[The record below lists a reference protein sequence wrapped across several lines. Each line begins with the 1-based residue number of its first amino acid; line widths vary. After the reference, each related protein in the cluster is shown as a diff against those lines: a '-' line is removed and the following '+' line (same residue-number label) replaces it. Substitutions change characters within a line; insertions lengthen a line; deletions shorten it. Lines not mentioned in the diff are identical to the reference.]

1 MDKGT
6 KIRILREAQGL
17 TQYQLG
23 TICGTTKQTI
33 FKYENGIITN
43 IPTIRLEKIA
53 TALHTTPGY
62 LMGWSDSNDLE
73 VVEVKKLDPLIE
85 AACASLKELKPE
97 YQKYISDQITQ
108 LLSIQRKEQEP

>member
-1 MDKGT
+1 MDKGS
-6 KIRILREAQGL
+6 KIRILREAHGL

-23 TICGTTKQTI
+23 KLCGTTKQTI

-43 IPTIRLEKIA
+43 IPSNRLEKIA
-53 TALHTTPGY
+53 LVLDTTPGY

-73 VVEVKKLDPLIE
+73 VVEVKKLDPLTE
-85 AACASLKELKPE
+85 AAFANFKELKPE

-108 LLSIQRKEQEP
+108 LLNIQRKEQEP